1 MRAAKI
7 FAWIFVGVTL
17 FACLLVVSIDERLPD
32 SAAIRDGQ
40 GASATILVFITALD
54 VYQRD
59 TSELPT
65 TAQGLQALR
74 HNPGVK
80 EWRGPYLPVKIP
92 LDPWKRDYQASPEV
106 LMVMRRCHPFGSI
119 SDINASGI
127 VATTAVD
134 TLVKESYLPVRVHYP
149 KFMVGPNAINGRQRR
164 FSAVIGNGT
173 RVHRLTTATGLAP
186 HHIASAIIGVRQ
198 YHHDDQFAS
207 ALIHRFCYHDT
218 RPKRAETV

>member
-32 SAAIRDGQ
+32 SAAIRMARARAQ
-40 GASATILVFITALD
+40 ISAFITALD

-59 TSELPT
+59 TGQLPT

-80 EWRGPYLPVKIP
+80 DWRGPYLPVKIP
-92 LDPWKRDYQASPEV
+92 LDPWKRDYQYRRKADGNAEV
-106 LMVMRRCHPFGSI
+106 LSFGPN

-134 TLVKESYLPVRVHYP
+134 TLVKE
-149 KFMVGPNAINGRQRR
+149 
-164 FSAVIGNGT
+164 
-173 RVHRLTTATGLAP
+173 
-186 HHIASAIIGVRQ
+186 
-198 YHHDDQFAS
+198 
-207 ALIHRFCYHDT
+207 
-218 RPKRAETV
+218 